1 MCLLVVGWQAHPHHR
16 LIIAANR
23 DEYHERAAAPLG
35 KWTVTLPDAS
45 RQPTEIIGGRDVRAG
60 GTWLAVDRL
69 RRVGV
74 VTNYRDLQPPR
85 TNAPSRGQLILD
97 YLTQPHGPREFLEQ
111 LEADARRY
119 AGFNLLLSD
128 AHSFWYASNRARPFA
143 RALGA
148 GIYGLSN
155 HLLDTPWPKLTR
167 VRNQFQA
174 WLARTPSPPADEL
187 LDMLGDRAP
196 ATAQEQLPTTGL
208 TPEWERVLSAPFV
221 LHPRYGTRSSTLLV
235 LESTGA
241 LSVHERRF
249 DAAGLLT
256 GETRLALNAT
266 QW

>member
-1 MCLLVVGWQAHPHHR
+1 VCLLVVGWQAHPHYR

-23 DEYHERAAAPLG
+23 DEYHERPAAPLA
-35 KWTVTLPDAS
+35 KWIVPSPDSS
-45 RQPTEIIGGRDVRAG
+45 REPTDIIGGRDLRAG

-85 TNAPSRGQLILD
+85 ANAPSRGQLILD
-97 YLTQPHGPREFLEQ
+97 YLTHPGGPREFLEMLQ
-111 LEADARRY
+111 ERARRY
-119 AGFNLLLSD
+119 AGFNLLVGD
-128 AHSFWYASNRARPFA
+128 AHTLWYASNRAQPFA
-143 RALGA
+143 RALPP

-155 HLLDTPWPKLTR
+155 HLLDTAWPKLTR
-167 VRNQFQA
+167 VRGKFEA
-174 WLARTPSPPADEL
+174 WLARTPSPPAAEL
-187 LDMLGDRAP
+187 LEMLADRAP
-196 ATAQEQLPTTGL
+196 ATAHEELPATGL

-221 LHPRYGTRSSTLLV
+221 LHPRYGTRSSTLLL
-235 LESTGA
+235 LEATGA

-256 GETRLALNAT
+256 GETDIALNAT